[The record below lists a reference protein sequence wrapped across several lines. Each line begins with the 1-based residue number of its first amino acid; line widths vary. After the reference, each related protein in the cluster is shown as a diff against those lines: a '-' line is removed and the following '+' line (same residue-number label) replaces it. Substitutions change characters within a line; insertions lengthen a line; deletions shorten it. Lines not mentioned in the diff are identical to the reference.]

1 MAFRVEAFTIEF
13 LNTIEES
20 EKAYEV
26 EVAQ

>member
-20 EKAYEV
+20 EKAFEV
-26 EVAQ
+26 EVAR